1 LFAVAV
7 PCHSILVLFADKL
20 MEPALVTLPDAV
32 QKIVAFNFV
41 LLQHLRGICFCV
53 PEDVFRPLASEEPI
67 LPTLQTFDRSWTVPR
82 LCCSLPC
89 HILDC
94 YTTILADD
102 LIRLSFVSVSSGGS
116 RATNR
121 RLPGDVCVPVCKVL
135 YPSSDIDSV
144 HSGFVICTLK
154 SILHIRCGG
163 FHLYKQSCPCTLPKR
178 GVASRFIALKCDR
191 GTRAVGLIL
200 MPV

>member
-1 LFAVAV
+1 VFPKMFFAPERVRN
-7 PCHSILVLFADKL
+7 
-20 MEPALVTLPDAV
+20 PASRRSR
-32 QKIVAFNFV
+32 
-41 LLQHLRGICFCV
+41 HLIAPG
-53 PEDVFRPLASEEPI
+53 PYQD
-67 LPTLQTFDRSWTVPR
+67 
-82 LCCSLPC
+82 CCTLPC

-144 HSGFVICTLK
+144 HSGFVICALK

-163 FHLYKQSCPCTLPKR
+163 FLLYKQSYPCTLPKR

-200 MPV
+200 IPV